1 MVSAELESIRF
12 CQTVF
17 IEKTNL
23 RCAFKPCKTHR
34 LISSNADIADR
45 IRRQRG
51 IVLAYR
57 GYLAV
62 SVDCADSRPRKAS
75 LLPLMR
81 SAHDDVMKH
90 IVIVFCRMKDRELD
104 AKLILTEGLELVVDE
119 VPMLRNFT
127 TCLLIEHYLTEHRLI
142 QRLIVVSRQKKGC
155 YAVLTAAA

>member
-75 LLPLMR
+75 LLSLMR
-81 SAHDDVMKH
+81 SAHDGVMKH

-104 AKLILTEGLELVVDE
+104 AKLILTEGLELVVDK

-127 TCLLIEHYLTEHRLI
+127 TCHLIEHYLTEHRLI

>member
-1 MVSAELESIRF
+1 MVSTELESIRF

-23 RCAFKPCKTHR
+23 RCSFKPCETHR
-34 LISSNADIADR
+34 LISSDADIADR

-57 GYLAV
+57 WYLTV
-62 SVDCADSRPRKAS
+62 TVDCAYSRPRKAS
-75 LLPLMR
+75 LLSLMR
-81 SAHDDVMKH
+81 STHDDVMKH
-90 IVIVFCRMKDRELD
+90 IVIGLCRMKDRELD

-127 TCLLIEHYLTEHRLI
+127 TCLLIEHHLTEHRLI